1 MQNKKELPDVE
12 KKVEKCL
19 GGIYQTRNIA
29 FEFALVTNGYTI
41 RHILNGQIIH
51 NHLSLHL

>member
-1 MQNKKELPDVE
+1 MLKRRLKNV
-12 KKVEKCL
+12 L

-51 NHLSLHL
+51 NDLSLHL